1 MNKII
6 INANCDLGITV
17 CGSEEGPR
25 NLTKDLKN
33 LNIINIDKPNVLK
46 ETEKDNLSKNFNAV
60 NEFNEKLYN
69 EIIKH
74 DEFVITIGGDHSIS
88 IASALA
94 SVKKHP
100 GIGIIWIDAHPD
112 YNTFETTITG
122 NIHGLPLASIT
133 GQNGN
138 KLTYFHNSE
147 YISDSKTVIV
157 GARSIDE
164 GEQKNIDKTESLVF
178 TTNDVFNLGVKK
190 TMQQAF
196 ERAGKN
202 NKVHI
207 SFDVDVIDPI
217 LAPGVSVP
225 EIDGI
230 NYEQAEEIFDFLI
243 ANKEK
248 IASLD
253 IVEYNPIR
261 DKNEITYK
269 FIKKLLKRIV
279 D

>member
-25 NLTKDLKN
+25 DLTKDLKN
-33 LNIINIDKPNVLK
+33 LNIINIDKSDVLK

-94 SVKKHP
+94 SVKKNP

-122 NIHGLPLASIT
+122 NIHGLPLASIA